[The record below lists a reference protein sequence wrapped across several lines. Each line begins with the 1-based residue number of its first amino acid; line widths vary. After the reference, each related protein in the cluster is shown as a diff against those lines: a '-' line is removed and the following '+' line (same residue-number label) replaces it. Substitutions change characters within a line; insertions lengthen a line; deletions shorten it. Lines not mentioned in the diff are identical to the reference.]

1 MNMDNSRKLPE
12 AEYDVMVAL
21 WSSKVSPVNTAYL
34 MENVGNSKGWKAP
47 TLISFLTRLEDRGF
61 IHSEKKGKERYYY
74 VDAIKDEYIKF
85 VTNDFLSK
93 YHEGSF
99 VKMMDLLYDKHSLS
113 SEELDEML
121 KWLQA
126 QY

>member
-74 VDAIKDEYIKF
+74 ADAVKDDYIKY
-85 VTNDFLSK
+85 VTNDFLNK

-121 KWLQA
+121 RWLQA

>member
-1 MNMDNSRKLPE
+1 MDNSRKLPE

-34 MENVGNSKGWKAP
+34 MENVGISKGWKAP

-74 VDAIKDEYIKF
+74 ADAVKDDYIKY
-85 VTNDFLSK
+85 VTNDFLNK

-121 KWLQA
+121 RWLQA

>member
-1 MNMDNSRKLPE
+1 MDNSRKLPE

-34 MENVGNSKGWKAP
+34 MENVGNSKGWKA
-47 TLISFLTRLEDRGF
+47 FLTRLEDRGF